1 VSLKEEAGAMDSSDG
16 FGSISAPKTAMQ
28 KELEAKRLA
37 ALGKEEGRAA
47 AKGVKRREKEEK
59 EAAREAEREE
69 AEWARERS
77 MLSAT
82 ASAAGRTGANTS
94 QRACDIRLVDVTV
107 SVAGKVLLEDA
118 SCLILLGH
126 KYGLIGRNG
135 TGKTTLLR
143 HLAAK
148 ALPGIS
154 AGTTILHVEQEVE
167 ADERSALECVLQ
179 ADVVR
184 SGLLAKVAE
193 VEARGDS
200 SSAEDAAVLAE
211 LYEGLNGIDAD
222 SAPARAAAIL
232 SGLQFDVD
240 MQGKKTKAFSGGWR
254 MRLALA
260 RALFVQPDVLLL
272 DEPTN
277 HLDLH
282 AVLWLEQYLVSY
294 PGTLLI
300 VSHARD
306 FLNGICTDMVHLH
319 RHKLHQY
326 KGNYDSFEKTRA
338 ERLLNQQKAFE
349 NSEAKREH
357 IQEFIDKFRYNA
369 KRSTL
374 VQSRIKALA
383 RMAEVEAV
391 EDDGE
396 YHFTF
401 PDPGSVRGTVLNF
414 QDVAF
419 GYSPAGP
426 PLLQGL
432 NLSID
437 DRSRVALVGANGTGK
452 STLLKLITGD
462 LAPTSGWITRSGQV
476 RYAMFGQHH
485 VESLD
490 LRRSPLAVMV
500 ERFGEHHK
508 EDALR
513 SHLAGFGVTADLG
526 KRPIRVLS
534 GGQKCRVALALMTFT
549 KPHVL
554 LLDEPSNHLDIDS
567 VDALIDGLSSFEGA
581 VLMVSHDGW
590 LIEGVAKELWNCEG
604 GTIDVFKGEFDD
616 YKRRLVKEINS

>member
-1 VSLKEEAGAMDSSDG
+1 MAEKS
-16 FGSISAPKTAMQ
+16 PMQ
-28 KELEAKRLA
+28 KELEAR
-37 ALGKEEGRAA
+37 RAA
-47 AKGVKRREKEEK
+47 ALEKEGERAASKGAKRREKEER
-59 EAAREAEREE
+59 EAAREAERE
-69 AEWARERS
+69 AEEWEREKS

-82 ASAAGRTGANTS
+82 ASAAGRAGANS
-94 QRACDIRLVDVTV
+94 SERACDIRLVDVTV

-118 SCLILLGH
+118 GCLILLGH

-167 ADERSALECVLQ
+167 AEECTALECVLQ
-179 ADVVR
+179 ADEVR
-184 SGLLAKVAE
+184 AGLLARVAE
-193 VEARGDS
+193 VEARDS
-200 SSAEDAAVLAE
+200 GNPEDVAALAE
-211 LYEGLNGIDAD
+211 LYEGLQAVDAD

-232 SGLQFDVD
+232 SGLQFDVE
-240 MQGKKTKAFSGGWR
+240 MQGRPTRTFSGGWR

-282 AVLWLEQYLVSY
+282 AVLWLEHYLVGY

-306 FLNGICTDMVHLH
+306 FLNGICTDMIHLH
-319 RHKLHQY
+319 RQKLHQY
-326 KGNYDSFEKTRA
+326 KGNYDNFEKTRA

-391 EDDGE
+391 EDDAE
-396 YHFTF
+396 YHFAF
-401 PDPGSVRGTVLNF
+401 PDPGSVKGTVLNF

-419 GYSPAGP
+419 GYSPKR
-426 PLLQGL
+426 LLFQGL

-452 STLLKLITGD
+452 STLLKLITGE
-462 LAPTSGWITRSGQV
+462 LAPTTGWITRSGQV

-490 LRRSPLAVMV
+490 LGKSPLAVMV

-567 VDALIDGLSSFEGA
+567 VDALIHGLASFEGA

-604 GTIDVFKGEFDD
+604 GTIDAFKGEFDD
-616 YKRRLVKEINS
+616 YKRQLVKEINA